1 MAYARAVID
10 GSFPLGKYKT
20 YEDKI
25 ITEYGHGSSYA
36 YWGEAGGTMVMYSTV
51 SSLYRSAFDQL
62 KNGKPC
68 IMNCYNP
75 QTGNNHFVLVIGY
88 VKGTT
93 RAGATLDSFIV
104 LDPATGAKRNMTDT
118 GYESPA
124 KSPYGPELIIF

>member
-1 MAYARAVID
+1 
-10 GSFPLGKYKT
+10 
-20 YEDKI
+20 
-25 ITEYGHGSSYA
+25 
-36 YWGEAGGTMVMYSTV
+36 MVMYSTV

-93 RAGATLDSFIV
+93 RTGATLDSFIV
-104 LDPATGAKRNMTDT
+104 LDLFLAI
-118 GYESPA
+118 
-124 KSPYGPELIIF
+124 IIFLLKSSCCRKSDFLDLI